1 MSETTNK
8 EVFHQGHARHRVKL
22 NSSNNKTKTKNK
34 NPRVRRNCLCGFSGV
49 CCLVLIFVLGSPW
62 GASNIYREANR
73 PKLHSS
79 YVSWYRQLSQ
89 PQTFFRFPIAKFL
102 PRELARGI
110 DTDCLYYPFATHQTC
125 VRLVDRPRT
134 MDSNHVLISCLIKTF
149 ARAGQLEIVKPQRQL
164 IYSVYWPVKN

>member
-22 NSSNNKTKTKNK
+22 NSSNNKTKTKK
-34 NPRVRRNCLCGFSGV
+34 QKSPRSQKLFVRLLGRLLSCLN
-49 CCLVLIFVLGSPW
+49 FVLGSPW

-79 YVSWYRQLSQ
+79 YVSWYRELSQ

>member
-1 MSETTNK
+1 MKQQTKKSFIKGTLVTESSQTHQTTK
-8 EVFHQGHARHRVKL
+8 RRQ
-22 NSSNNKTKTKNK
+22 KNK

-62 GASNIYREANR
+62 GASNIHREANR

-79 YVSWYRQLSQ
+79 NVSWNRQLGQ
-89 PQTFFRFPIAKFL
+89 PQTFFRFPIAKLL

-110 DTDCLYYPFATHQTC
+110 DTDYLYYQFATHQTC

-134 MDSNHVLISCLIKTF
+134 MVSNHVLISWLIKSF
-149 ARAGQLEIVKPQRQL
+149 ARAGQLEIIKPQRQL
-164 IYSVYWPVKN
+164 IYSVHWPVKS